1 MSKNDKFWHI
11 ADLYESKKITLTQ
24 AYDEF
29 VKINNGNINEAKADM
44 ELLLKR
50 S

>member
-1 MSKNDKFWHI
+1 MSKNDKFWRI

-29 VKINNGNINEAKADM
+29 VKINNGNIDEAKADM